1 MSGLLEQ
8 ALAERILVVDGAM
21 GTSLWPM
28 SGGGCC
34 DAICLLQPD
43 FVAAIHKSFI
53 VAGADILTTNTFN
66 ANSVSLTGYGLAP
79 KVDRL
84 NKVAVR
90 IARQAANGCSRKI
103 WVAGCVGATAC
114 MLSIGKQEVGFECL
128 KEAYVRQMSVLIE
141 EGVDLL
147 LIETITDLLNAKAA
161 ADAAIEAMRLAGR
174 NVQIIFSATMS
185 QEGRLLS
192 GHSLA
197 DFVSE
202 LAFVHPLAFG
212 LNCGFG
218 IKSLMPG
225 VERLAELT
233 EAAIWLCP
241 NAGLPDKNG
250 VYRDEPESMAASME
264 FLARKG
270 LLNMAGGCCGTEP
283 EHIRAIADAVKG
295 RKPRSFHT

>member
-1 MSGLLEQ
+1 MSSLLEQ

-21 GTSLWPM
+21 GTSLLPM
-28 SGGGCC
+28 SGGCC
-34 DAICLLQPD
+34 DAVCLSQPD
-43 FVAAIHKSFI
+43 SVAAIHQSFI
-53 VAGADILTTNTFN
+53 AAGADILTTNTFN

-79 KVDRL
+79 AAARL
-84 NKVAVR
+84 NKIAVR
-90 IARQAANGCSRKI
+90 IARQVATGCPRKI
-103 WVAGCVGATAC
+103 WIAGCVGATAC
-114 MLSIGKQEVGFECL
+114 MLSASKQEVGFESL
-128 KEAYVRQMSVLIE
+128 KDAYVRQMSVLVE

-147 LIETITDLLNAKAA
+147 LVETITDLLNAKAA
-161 ADAAIEAMRLAGR
+161 ADAAIEAMRLSGR

-202 LAFVHPLAFG
+202 LSFVRPLAFG

-218 IKSLMPG
+218 IKSLMQG
-225 VERLAELT
+225 AERLAELT

-241 NAGLPDKNG
+241 NAGLPDKKG

-264 FLARKG
+264 LLARKG

-283 EHIRAIADAVKG
+283 EHIRAIAGAVEG
-295 RKPRSFHT
+295 WKPRYFHT